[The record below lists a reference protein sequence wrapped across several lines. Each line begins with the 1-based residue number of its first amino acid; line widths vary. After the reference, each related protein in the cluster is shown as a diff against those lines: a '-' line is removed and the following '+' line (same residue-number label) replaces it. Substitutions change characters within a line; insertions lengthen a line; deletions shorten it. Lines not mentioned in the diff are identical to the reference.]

1 MKALGFVTI
10 GQSPRDD
17 YVPEMEKILG
27 PDTRVLQVGA
37 LDGLTR
43 AAIDGLAPHAGQ
55 DALITRLRDGSSVIV
70 AKQAILGLLQQCL
83 DRLDPEIDA
92 AVLLCTGVFPRFRSS
107 HPVLE
112 PDRILYATAEAVFGG
127 GRLGVLIPIEAQRES
142 MAARW
147 RPIDP
152 EAAIA
157 VASPYAGPGA
167 LVEAAESLE
176 AGRRVPHRHELHGL
190 HASHEGAR
198 ARRGRR
204 ARAAP
209 HQPGGARGRRSPL
222 TGATRRTFCAPQ
234 PWGDRP
240 GSGRPHRL

>member
-1 MKALGFVTI
+1 MKTLGFITI

-27 PDTRVLQVGA
+27 PDTRVVQAGA
-37 LDGLTR
+37 LDGLSR
-43 AAIDGLAPHAGQ
+43 AEVDALAPRAGRT
-55 DALITRLRDGSSVIV
+55 ALITRLRDGSSVIV
-70 AKQAILGLLQQCL
+70 AKQAILGLLQECL

-112 PDRILYATAEAVFGG
+112 PDRILYAAAEAVFGG
-127 GRLGVLIPIEAQRES
+127 GRLGVLIPIEAQREG

-157 VASPYAGPGA
+157 VASPYAGAAP
-167 LVEAAESLE
+167 LVEAAEALKRAGASLIAMSCMGYTQAMKTLVRDV
-176 AGRRVPHRHELHGL
+176 AGVPALL
-190 HASHEGAR
+190 PTSLVAR
-198 ARRGRR
+198 I
-204 ARAAP
+204 AAET
-209 HQPGGARGRRSPL
+209 L
-222 TGATRRTFCAPQ
+222 
-234 PWGDRP
+234 
-240 GSGRPHRL
+240 

>member
-1 MKALGFVTI
+1 VKTLGFITI

-27 PDTRVLQVGA
+27 PDTRVVQAGA
-37 LDGLTR
+37 LDGLSR
-43 AAIDGLAPHAGQ
+43 PEVDALAPRGGG

-70 AKQAILGLLQQCL
+70 AKHAILGLLQECL

-112 PDRILYATAEAVFGG
+112 PDRILYAAAEAVFGG

-147 RPIDP
+147 RPMDSDV
-152 EAAIA
+152 AIA
-157 VASPYAGPGA
+157 VASPYAGAAP
-167 LVEAAESLE
+167 LVEAAEAL
-176 AGRRVPHRHELHGL
+176 
-190 HASHEGAR
+190 AR
-198 ARRGRR
+198 AGASLIAMSCMGYTQAMKTLVRDVAGVPALLPTSLV
-204 ARAAP
+204 ARMAAE
-209 HQPGGARGRRSPL
+209 
-222 TGATRRTFCAPQ
+222 AT
-234 PWGDRP
+234 
-240 GSGRPHRL
+240 